1 MIELGNHP
9 DDLYMTCREWIEQKE
24 HEKKTDLEHLKKK
37 CLHDLEQ
44 NGKEVEKCLNRTVKK
59 IQAIQ
64 SELEA
69 LEELS
74 CWIRLLPFPDEM
86 QH

>member
-9 DDLYMTCREWIEQKE
+9 DDLYMTCREWIERKIYE
-24 HEKKTDLEHLKKK
+24 NNTALEHFKKV

-59 IQAIQ
+59 IQAIR

-69 LEELS
+69 LEELAG
-74 CWIRLLPFPDEM
+74 WIRLLPFPDEM
-86 QH
+86 QQ